1 MISPVVHECDGAA
14 ELHGDVGH
22 LGGRV
27 GHVAVA
33 LQEVEDRLAKNLERQ
48 AHVAVVAEGKW
59 IRIMLISDHEIQPN
73 LLKKVLQK

>member
-14 ELHGDVGH
+14 ELHGDVRH

-48 AHVAVVAEGKW
+48 AHVAVVAEGGKLV
-59 IRIMLISDHEIQPN
+59 LISDHDIQPK